1 MNHSQR
7 TSLVVLPV
15 LVLLGA
21 GVAWAGSQHGAR
33 LGPWPLFALLI
44 AWAFVLQWVVFLPSY
59 AARSEKFF
67 DLTGSLTYLST
78 LALAMWFSPRLDG
91 RALLLAALVA
101 VWALRLGAFLYRR
114 IHRAGKDERFD
125 AIKLST
131 MRFLAVWT
139 VQGLWVTL
147 TAGAALA
154 AITSTRRAPLDW
166 LALVGLLLWLAGF
179 AIEVTADAQKSRFR
193 ADPANRERFIQ
204 SGLWA
209 RSRHPNYF
217 GEIVLWVGI
226 ALIALPALQGWQRLT
241 LVSPLFVALLLTRI
255 SGIPLLEKKA
265 DLTWGGQTDYEA
277 YKQRTPV
284 LIPRW

>member
-1 MNHSQR
+1 MI
-7 TSLVVLPV
+7 L
-15 LVLLGA
+15 LLGA
-21 GVAWAGSQHGAR
+21 ALAWAGSQHGVR
-33 LGPWPLFALLI
+33 VGPWPLFVLLV
-44 AWAFVLQWVVFLPSY
+44 AWAFVLQWLVFVPSY

-67 DLTGSLTYLST
+67 DLTGSVTYLST
-78 LALAMWFSPRLDG
+78 LALALWLSPRLDG

-101 VWALRLGAFLYRR
+101 VWALRLGTFLYRR
-114 IHRAGKDERFD
+114 IRRAGKDERFD
-125 AIKLST
+125 AIKTSFL
-131 MRFLAVWT
+131 RFLVVWT

-154 AITSTRRAPLDW
+154 AITATRRVPLDW
-166 LALVGLLLWLAGF
+166 LAVAGLLLWLAGF
-179 AIEVTADAQKSRFR
+179 AIEAAADAQKSRFR
-193 ADPANRERFIQ
+193 ADPANRGRFIQ

-241 LVSPLFVALLLTRI
+241 LISPFFVTLLLTRV

-284 LIPRW
+284 LIPRL